1 MPDFRKANWVS
12 LNAYPRWKA
21 EIATPAFRQ
30 YLGNQISL
38 DDLGKTLVNGWLSV
52 RG

>member
-1 MPDFRKANWVS
+1 MPIFKKANWVS

-38 DDLGKTLVNGWLSV
+38 DHLGKTLTDGWNSV